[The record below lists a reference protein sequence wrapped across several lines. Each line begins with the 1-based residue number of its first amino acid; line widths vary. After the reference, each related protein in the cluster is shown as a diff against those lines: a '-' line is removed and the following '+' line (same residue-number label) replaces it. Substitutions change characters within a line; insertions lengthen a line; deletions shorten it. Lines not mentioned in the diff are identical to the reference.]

1 MSEEKKKK
9 HELKKVKKTKVKNT
23 KTKKKGN
30 ETEGNKQQKLKNK
43 KKHKILKRVIL
54 FIFIAIILLG
64 LIAAGIIAGI
74 FFSDKYKVSAEDFMI
89 NIENSKATDADGNVL
104 ATLVGDENRKII
116 TMEEMPD
123 YLPKAFIAIEDERF
137 YEHNGIDILR
147 TAKATLTYIFNGG
160 ESSFGGS
167 TITQQLI
174 KNMFDDDDRE
184 GAAGVQRKIREMARA
199 YNTEKVLSK
208 SQILETYL
216 NYIYMGGV
224 NDYVDIMGVEAG
236 AQYYFS
242 KSAKD
247 LTLAES
253 AFLAGINDSPN
264 AYYPFDPE
272 EDNSEVIKRKT
283 KIVLAKMKELREK
296 LEINFT
302 DEEYDA
308 AVQQVEAGLPF
319 QKGNISTSTYSY
331 QVAAAVEQAT
341 QDLAEKEG
349 LTYTAAKAKLFGS
362 GYTLHTTQRTE
373 IQNRMEEEFQKEKY
387 IVTSNEKDSE
397 GNLLNEGHVQAAMVV
412 IEPTT
417 GQVVGAMGGLG
428 TDQSTLGLNR
438 ATQAH
443 KKPGSSIK
451 PIACVAPALEKNI
464 ITAATVY
471 DDSSTNF
478 GGDYTPHNSD
488 YQFPG
493 LTTVRDG
500 VARSSNIVNL
510 KIMRE
515 LGPDN
520 AIEFMKEIGYN
531 INENYEPDIT
541 LALGT
546 LDVTPLEMAAAYAAI
561 ANDGEYITPTF
572 YTSVTDANGNVV
584 LEPTQEKRQVISE
597 GNAYILKSILTSA
610 VNYGTA
616 SVCRISGM
624 DVAAKT
630 GSTDSYMERWLC
642 GFTPYYAAATWYG
655 FDHEAS
661 TGLSINNA
669 ANIWAAIMKDVH
681 ADLPNKRFEKPSNI
695 VSATI
700 CKDSGKVATSSC
712 ARTTTEYFVKGTVP
726 GKCEGHQKLKICK
739 DTGKIANEYCTNV
752 EEKTF
757 LVKPEKE
764 TKGLW
769 QTNYGTK
776 FDIPTE
782 TCTEHKE
789 PVIEQVEVLNVIGKK
804 QADAKKAL
812 EDKGLKV
819 TVKTKESSKA
829 NEGKVIEQSIEKG
842 KKVDKG
848 TTITIYVGTVKE
860 DSEDG
865 NEEEKPNTNTEKPNS
880 NTDATKPGET
890 TNDVEGGTTQTPEE

>member
-1 MSEEKKKK
+1 MSEEKNKK
-9 HELKKVKKTKVKNT
+9 HELKKAKKVKKVKNT
-23 KTKKKGN
+23 KTNKNVK
-30 ETEGNKQQKLKNK
+30 EENKQQKLKPK
-43 KKHKILKRVIL
+43 KKHKVLKRIIL
-54 FIFIAIILLG
+54 FIIIMIILACLVG
-64 LIAAGIIAGI
+64 AGIVAGI
-74 FFSDKYKVSAEDFMI
+74 FFSDKYKVTADKFDI
-89 NIENSKATDADGNVL
+89 NIENSKAVDADGNEL
-104 ATLVGDENRKII
+104 ATLVGNENRKII

-137 YEHNGIDILR
+137 YEHSGIDILR
-147 TAKATLTYIFNGG
+147 TGKAVVTYIFNKG

-174 KNMFDDDDRE
+174 KNMFDDDARE
-184 GAAGVQRKIREMARA
+184 GSAGVQRKIREMARA

-216 NYIYMGGV
+216 NYIYMGGGY
-224 NDYVDIMGVEAG
+224 DYSDIMGVESG
-236 AQYYFS
+236 AQFYFS

-247 LTLAES
+247 LSLAEA

-264 AYYPFDPE
+264 AYYPFNPE
-272 EDNSEVIKRKT
+272 KDNSETIKRKT
-283 KIVLAKMKELREK
+283 KIVLGKMKELREK
-296 LEINFT
+296 LEIQMT

-308 AVQQVEAGLPF
+308 AIQQVESGLPF
-319 QKGNISTSTYSY
+319 QKGIIKTSPYSY
-331 QVAAAVEQAT
+331 HVAAAIEQAT

-349 LTYTAAKAKLFGS
+349 LTYKAANTKLFGS
-362 GYTLHTTQRTE
+362 GYTIHTTQKTE

-387 IVTSNEKDSE
+387 IVTSKEKDKN
-397 GNLLNEGHVQAAMVV
+397 GNLLNEGHVQAAMII

-417 GQVVGAMGGLG
+417 GQVVGTMGGLG

-438 ATQAH
+438 ATQGR

-471 DDSSTNF
+471 DDSLTNF
-478 GGDYTPHNSD
+478 GGDYEPHNSD
-488 YQFPG
+488 YAFPG

-515 LGPDN
+515 VGPEN
-520 AIEFMKEIGYN
+520 AIEFMKTMGYE
-531 INENYEPDIT
+531 INENYKPDIT

-546 LDVTPLEMAAAYAAI
+546 LDVTPLEMAAAYASI
-561 ANDGEYITPTF
+561 ANNGQYITPTF
-572 YTSVTDANGNVV
+572 YTKVTDKEGNVV
-584 LEPTQEKRQVISE
+584 LEPKQEKRQVMTE
-597 GNAYILKSILTSA
+597 GNAYILKSVLTSA
-610 VNYGTA
+610 VNHGTA

-630 GSTDSYMERWLC
+630 GSTDRYMERWLC

-655 FDHEAS
+655 FDNEAS

-681 ADLPNKRFEKPSNI
+681 SGLTKKSFEKPSNI
-695 VSATI
+695 VTATI

-726 GKCEGHQKLKICK
+726 GKCEGHQKLQICK
-739 DTGKIANEYCTNV
+739 DTGKIANEFCPNK

-764 TKGLW
+764 SKGLW
-769 QTNYGTK
+769 KTNYGTK
-776 FDIPTE
+776 FDVPSE
-782 TCTEHKE
+782 TCIDHKKPE
-789 PVIEQVEVLNVIGKK
+789 IEKIEMIDVIGKK

-812 EDKGLKV
+812 EAKGFKV
-819 TVKTKESSKA
+819 TIKTKES
-829 NEGKVIEQSIEKG
+829 NEKNKGLVIEQSIEKG

-848 TTITIYVGTVKE
+848 TTVTIYVGTVKK
-860 DSEDG
+860 
-865 NEEEKPNTNTEKPNS
+865 EEKPES
-880 NTDATKPGET
+880 NTQKP
-890 TNDVEGGTTQTPEE
+890 TNNTVDGGTTNTITNTVE